1 MAQYINTSLIA
12 DNEFWDASTWRR
24 MCREL
29 AGLRGLAPAVHFRNT
44 VNDSDSSQNVD
55 DDRIFHTHTHQ
66 KIYVWG
72 VEMCSGGYDTLKIYW
87 RAPSNPPD
95 AQWTLDS
102 GWTLIKGAGAKEDGR
117 KGLGPGQTNPNNA
130 VNIQPGPSPSGN
142 TGTSEATLGGTG
154 TGLSFPQSDPLPDGS
169 TSNVTYFYNQWLLE
183 MKHSG
188 AIYTMAGP
196 SPKYDQGKSYTTLTS
211 NFLRTFLLMK
221 EGYWK
226 FVLDETA
233 SPWYNQSLGS
243 PSTTWDSGLDT
254 DWFNL
259 KGRLSPVDYATNP
272 TLYQSLPGH
281 VDASKNSQVASTGV
295 RYRSRFTR
303 SLNVRAFFPEKDL
316 VTGSLMTKVFK
327 TMTPGVATNDYQVDA
342 PYTKVVGYGAEW
354 GSSLQTASSAQWT
367 KFVKTRNS
375 SGQDGTSGFPHTTEI
390 TSNERFSNVEWRYTP
405 LFKKRVI
412 NRRHLFI
419 DGVTINGGD
428 KFVDGYYS
436 VQGLWEED
444 PIYVRPDAPAAPG
457 TSFPSGDG
465 QVKGW
470 FVDFRGSVFRNC
482 TFKNIFIGGRDESC
496 WSGVSFVNCKF
507 INCAVNTNGDSIL
520 FHECSFIGGYK
531 NTAMFTPTTF
541 HSSAFISCQ
550 FLNNDRVFIFSS
562 SKGPVSDNLWWRNI
576 FDYQVNQNGGGSEIF
591 CTEFPSFMRL
601 SAQTYAFDA
610 TGTSITSHIVQQHEF
625 SRNLFINNRL
635 HSGLGGIVS
644 SYETF
649 SRANLFYMNTFNDTI
664 KIYAHT
670 PAGLSEDKCLY
681 ESWAHNFMHKLSIS
695 LDGKTYHHRFI
706 CNAVS
711 EPQFSSFKS
720 IDSHYSPY
728 TLGTAACI
736 SAAGVDGDTSAP
748 SGQWYCVNTTAMAN
762 KAISNVFLNWGNYF
776 MDNHLGPCSI
786 FNGFHHVY
794 DPDFDINKSVDTYW
808 SQNNLWKYVN
818 VAHRNKFNIPFPA
831 KKYGWTDGMIGRLNS
846 DGSDWSPSNLNFTG
860 ATSFSPLPF
869 EWKLEH
875 WVDGVGWRLWDETY
889 GGPSGG
895 FYCSQD
901 SSHILSRN
909 ECRSIYVKN
918 LSSNVWEKKNSGI
931 LYSNETVLSSRPGWS
946 QQIFRNNIST
956 VGLKLNLNASI
967 KTSFDY
973 GPSGAIFTIPNAF
986 NWKNIATGG
995 GFNASIVN
1003 GPQFAGINAYSPPY
1017 STTVGGTLCPTG
1029 NGSAGSIRFN
1039 CQATGQH
1046 CIVSNANSTGTNI
1059 SNYFSASTENFITI
1073 QAWIRKFELTQVTGF
1088 TANLVAGQGI
1098 INVSST
1104 SGLQPGMTLY
1114 ITSGSGRFFDN
1125 KTYIDIQDIINSTQ
1139 IDVISPHHASGEIT
1153 FYAYMPNPKISNQMF
1168 LGKGASAA
1176 TDSWDGY
1183 SIGINTSGKLL
1194 IVTNGGS
1201 FTKHSPASSY
1211 DLFANQWY
1219 FITAIIKIGNEV
1231 GDIQGYV
1238 NETRVINTSHN
1249 VSIESSYNDTPNNLV
1264 IGRGYQTTNTN
1275 DFYFNGYIGEVY
1287 FYDRKLTDSEISTN
1301 YHATKNRYIV

>member
-102 GWTLIKGAGAKEDGR
+102 GWTLIKGAGAKTNG
-117 KGLGPGQTNPNNA
+117 GSGTGAGQTNPNNTA
-130 VNIQPGPSPSGN
+130 NIQPGPSPFGN
-142 TGTSEATLGGTG
+142 IGTSEATLGGTG
-154 TGLSFPQSDPLPDGS
+154 TGLHFPRSNPLPDGS
-169 TSNVTYFYNQWLLE
+169 TNNVEYFYNQWLLE

-196 SPKYDQGKSYTTLTS
+196 SPIYDQGQAYTTLTS

-233 SPWYNQSLGS
+233 SPWYNQSLGL
-243 PSTTWDSGLDT
+243 PTTNWDSGLKT
-254 DWFNL
+254 DWFNS

-562 SKGPVSDNLWWRNI
+562 AKGPVSDNLWWRNI

-591 CTEFPSFMRL
+591 CTEFPSFMRF

-728 TLGTAACI
+728 SLGTGVCVN
-736 SAAGVDGDTSAP
+736 AGGVEGDSSAP

-794 DPDFDINKSVDTYW
+794 DPNFDINKSIDNYW

-818 VAHRNKFNIPFPA
+818 VAHRNKFNLPFPG
-831 KKYGWTDGMIGRLNS
+831 KKYGWHDGLIGRLNP
-846 DGSDWSPSNLNFTG
+846 DGTEWSPQHHNSSG
-860 ATSFSPLPF
+860 ARSFSPLPL

-875 WVDGVGWRLWDETY
+875 YDNGWKVWDTSY

-901 SSHILSRN
+901 SSHIASRN

-918 LSSNVWEKKNSGI
+918 LSSNVWEKKNSGV
-931 LYSNETVLSSRPGWS
+931 LYSNEAVLSSRQGWG
-946 QQIFRNNIST
+946 QQIFRNDVIT
-956 VGLKLNLNASI
+956 DGLILALNASVVSSFNYGSGS
-967 KTSFDY
+967 SFD
-973 GPSGAIFTIPNAF
+973 IPN
-986 NWKNIATGG
+986 NTQWKNMMSN
-995 GFNASIVN
+995 GFHGSIQN
-1003 GPQFAGINAYSPPY
+1003 SPRFAGTTLTAPPANC
-1017 STTVGGTLCPTG
+1017 TNT
-1029 NGSAGSIRFN
+1029 NNDGSGGSIRFN
-1039 CQATGQH
+1039 CTDTDDF
-1046 CIVSNANSTGTNI
+1046 VNI
-1059 SNYFSASTENFITI
+1059 SNINSSGATVSNTFSAKTDGFITI
-1073 QAWIRKFELTQVTGF
+1073 QTWVRLRS
-1088 TANLVAGQGI
+1088 VA
-1098 INVSST
+1098 
-1104 SGLQPGMTLY
+1104 
-1114 ITSGSGRFFDN
+1114 
-1125 KTYIDIQDIINSTQ
+1125 
-1139 IDVISPHHASGEIT
+1139 
-1153 FYAYMPNPKISNQMF
+1153 NQMF
-1168 LGKGASAA
+1168 FGKGTNNTSGN
-1176 TDSWDGY
+1176 WDGY
-1183 SIGINTSGKLL
+1183 SVGTGSSGGLL
-1194 IVTNGGS
+1194 IVTNGASVYKENSISGS
-1201 FTKHSPASSY
+1201 GLILSA
-1211 DLFANQWY
+1211 DVWY
-1219 FITAIIKIGNEV
+1219 FITAVIKIGGTS
-1231 GDIQGYV
+1231 GDVKGYV
-1238 NETRVINTSHN
+1238 NNVRYINGSHGSETSYDDTVNPLVLAKGFKNSTSN
-1249 VSIESSYNDTPNNLV
+1249 FPFTGWMGE
-1264 IGRGYQTTNTN
+1264 
-1275 DFYFNGYIGEVY
+1275 FYFYNRELTASEV
-1287 FYDRKLTDSEISTN
+1287 EIN
-1301 YHATKNRYIV
+1301 YQATRGRFL